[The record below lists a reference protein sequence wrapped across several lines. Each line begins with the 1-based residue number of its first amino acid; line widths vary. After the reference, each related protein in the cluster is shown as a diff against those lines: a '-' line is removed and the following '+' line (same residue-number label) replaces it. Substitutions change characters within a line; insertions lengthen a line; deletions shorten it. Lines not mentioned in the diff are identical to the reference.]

1 MQNKNQYKRVSTIA
15 DKLYIDERGSLQ
27 PLRRTIKIEPMQY
40 PESIHMK
47 VAKFILTSLVCL
59 GCGVMLG
66 VIMIEWMAGCGEV
79 TYYADRTWVS
89 NECIFQDNEI
99 AKGTW

>member
-1 MQNKNQYKRVSTIA
+1 
-15 DKLYIDERGSLQ
+15 
-27 PLRRTIKIEPMQY
+27 MQY

-47 VAKFILTSLVCL
+47 VAKIILTSLVCI

-66 VIMIEWMAGCGEV
+66 VILIEWMAGCGEV

-89 NECIFQDNEI
+89 NECVFQNNEI
-99 AKGTW
+99 ARGTW